1 MEPRKLN
8 VLLVVPW
15 DQESGGVAAVAG
27 YLAQHL
33 VSDGHRVV
41 FLHPGTTELARPK
54 TTKWGFGGYE
64 LKLRAPFNPAFP
76 LRSVISFCVMFPLTL
91 LQLVALLRRERIDVV
106 NIHYPGAHFVYFALC
121 RWLTR
126 SRLVISI
133 HGMDA
138 VPWDAPDARPAR
150 SVRLI
155 FRASDLIVAPSWRF
169 LRRCSERLAP
179 FKARQIAIHNGTD
192 LPAQCGDG
200 LQPVAW
206 RAEARHHTSPF
217 LLSVC
222 SLDEWKGLDV
232 LIRAIAK
239 LRDNGQRL
247 CVIVAGEGPMRASLE
262 TLINELA
269 VRDLVELRGQ
279 QSRQSVDQLLHDCT
293 AFVLAS
299 RFESFGIAAVEA
311 MAAGKAVVATR
322 VDGIL
327 EIIDDGENGLLS
339 EPGDIDTLAL
349 AIARVVDNPT
359 LRDRLGRAARQR
371 VAEHFQRRSMGE
383 KYTQVFHE
391 LIAHRI

>member
-33 VSDGHRVV
+33 ETEGHRVL
-41 FLHPGTTELARPK
+41 FLHPGTSELARSK
-54 TTKWGFGGYE
+54 TTKWGFGGFE
-64 LKLRAPFNPAFP
+64 LKLRAPFNRAFP
-76 LRSVISFCVMFPLTL
+76 LRSVISFCAMFPLTL
-91 LQLVALLRRERIDVV
+91 LQLIVLLRRERIDVV

-138 VPWDAPDARPAR
+138 VPWDAPDARPTR
-150 SVRLI
+150 SVRMI
-155 FRASDLIVAPSWRF
+155 FRAADLIVAPSWRF

-179 FKARQIAIHNGTD
+179 FKARQIAIHNGTE
-192 LPAQCGDG
+192 LPEGN
-200 LQPVAW
+200 VS
-206 RAEARHHTSPF
+206 RTTNEPF

-222 SLDEWKGLDV
+222 SLDEWKGVDV

-239 LRDNGQRL
+239 LRDKGRR
-247 CVIVAGEGPMRASLE
+247 VRVVVAGEGPMRGTLESLID
-262 TLINELA
+262 TLN

-279 QSRQSVDQLLHDCT
+279 QSRHSVDQLLHDCT

-311 MAAGKAVVATR
+311 MAAGKAVVGTR

-327 EIIDDGENGLLS
+327 EIIDDGSNGLLA
-339 EPGDIDTLAL
+339 EPGDVDSLAL
-349 AIARVVDNPT
+349 AIARVLDDAT

-391 LIAHRI
+391 LITDRA